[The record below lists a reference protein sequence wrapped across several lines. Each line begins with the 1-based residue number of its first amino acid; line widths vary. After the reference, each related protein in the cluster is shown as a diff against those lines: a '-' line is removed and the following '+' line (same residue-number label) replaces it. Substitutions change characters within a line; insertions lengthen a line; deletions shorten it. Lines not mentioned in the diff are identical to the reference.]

1 MRLKA
6 NLFLAASTA
15 TLMAAAAPA
24 FAQQAPS
31 PAGEEG
37 SQASGGEGIVVTGS
51 RIARPE
57 LQSPMPVSVTNMEQ
71 AIDLGR
77 ISAFEALELDPAL
90 GTNQNL
96 TSAVRGWDAGI
107 SAFNLRDLSTNLPL
121 PLLSSPPP
129 VSFSSPSS
137 SSFSPL

>member
-57 LQSPMPVSVTNMEQ
+57 LQSPMPVSVHNMEK
-71 AIDLGR
+71 AIALGR
-77 ISAFEALELDPAL
+77 IIAIEAPDLDTAIGHKP
-90 GTNQNL
+90 N
-96 TSAVRGWDAGI
+96 TS
-107 SAFNLRDLSTNLPL
+107 RD
-121 PLLSSPPP
+121 
-129 VSFSSPSS
+129 VQG
-137 SSFSPL
+137 